1 MVQINNL
8 EDYIRI
14 VKRFYATEGCAGL
27 RKIFYRG
34 QSNCDYKL
42 IPSLTHKLDG
52 YTDDCENYIAFERE
66 IIERTKLEYPD
77 MFGDNNSIDE
87 LALLQHYGF
96 PTRLMDITENPLV
109 ALYFACTG
117 NEAHSGEVFI
127 FNAGINAEI
136 YTSYDGKKMNKEGK
150 IAFVRAKNF
159 SERQRAQQGLF
170 MWFPDK
176 ELSGIDK
183 NNKENQI
190 ISEIVTIAAEDKTKL
205 LQELKMVGISAR
217 SLFPDNI
224 DIGCKEVLK
233 DIVKDAYSA

>member
-1 MVQINNL
+1 MVQINSL
-8 EDYIRI
+8 EKYISI
-14 VKRFYATEGCAGL
+14 IKGFYASEGCAGVQ
-27 RKIFYRG
+27 KIFYRG
-34 QSNCDYKL
+34 QSNCNYKL
-42 IPSLTHKLDG
+42 IHSLTHILEG
-52 YTDDCENYIAFERE
+52 CTDDCENYIAFEKE

-87 LALLQHYGF
+87 LALLQHYGL

-117 NEAHSGEVFI
+117 NETYSGEVFV
-127 FNAGINAEI
+127 FNAGMNATI
-136 YTSYDGKKMNKEGK
+136 YTSYDGKEMRKEDR

-159 SERQRAQQGLF
+159 SDRQRAQQGLF

-176 ELSGIDK
+176 ELSGIEK
-183 NNKENQI
+183 NEENHI
-190 ISEIVTIAAEDKTKL
+190 ISEIVTIAAEDKQKL
-205 LQELKMVGISAR
+205 LQELKMVGISAK